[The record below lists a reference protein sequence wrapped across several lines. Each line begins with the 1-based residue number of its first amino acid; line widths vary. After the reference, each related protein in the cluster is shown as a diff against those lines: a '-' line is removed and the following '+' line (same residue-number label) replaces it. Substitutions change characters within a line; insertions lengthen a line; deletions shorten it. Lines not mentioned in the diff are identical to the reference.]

1 MRHGK
6 ALPATVMAGLAAA
19 FLSAGPAFAEL
30 QASRTD
36 VPYAT
41 GGVTSDEA
49 DALRAQA
56 RDYSLEVTMAAPGEV
71 PGYND
76 FVAGTRVRVL
86 DAKGNLVLDVQDA
99 GPILL
104 ADLPPGNYTLE
115 AVDNGS
121 VQTRHVRVGSRSG
134 RTQVTFLWR

>member
-121 VQTRHVRVGSRSG
+121 VQARHVRVGARNG
-134 RTQVTFLWR
+134 RTQITFLWR

>member
-6 ALPATVMAGLAAA
+6 ALPAAVATGLAAA
-19 FLSAGPAFAEL
+19 FLAAGPALAEL

-71 PGYND
+71 PGHND
-76 FVAGTRVRVL
+76 FVAGTSVHVL

-115 AVDNGS
+115 AVDGGS
-121 VQTRHVRVGSRSG
+121 VQTRHVRVGPRSG
-134 RTQVTFLWR
+134 RAQVTFLWR

>member
-6 ALPATVMAGLAAA
+6 SLPSAAAAGLAAA
-19 FLSAGPAFAEL
+19 LLAAGPAFAEL
-30 QASRTD
+30 AANRAD
-36 VPYAT
+36 VPYTT

-56 RDYSLEVTMAAPGEV
+56 RDYSLEVAMAAPGEV

-76 FVAGTRVRVL
+76 FVAGTAVRVT
-86 DAKGNLVLDVQDA
+86 DGNGIVVLEAPDA

-104 ADLPPGNYTLE
+104 ADLPPGNYTIE
-115 AVDNGS
+115 AADNGQ
-121 VQTRHVRVGSRSG
+121 VQTRHVHVGPRG
-134 RTQVTFLWR
+134 RTQLTFLWR

>member
-6 ALPATVMAGLAAA
+6 ALPAAVAAGLAAA
-19 FLSAGPAFAEL
+19 FFAAGPAFAQL
-30 QASRTD
+30 QANHAD
-36 VPYAT
+36 VPYTT

-56 RDYSLEVTMAAPGEV
+56 HDYSLEVTMAAPGEV

-76 FVAGTRVRVL
+76 FVAGTAVRVL
-86 DAKGNLVLDVQDA
+86 DGKGNLVLDVQDA

-104 ADLPPGNYTLE
+104 ADLPPGDYTLE
-115 AVDNGS
+115 AVDSGQ
-121 VQTRHVRVGSRSG
+121 VQTQHVRVGPRGG

>member
-6 ALPATVMAGLAAA
+6 ALPAAVATGLAAA
-19 FLSAGPAFAEL
+19 FLTAGPAFAEL
-30 QASRTD
+30 QASAAY
-36 VPYAT
+36 VPYTT

-76 FVAGTRVRVL
+76 FVAGTTVRVV

-104 ADLPPGNYTLE
+104 ANLPPGDYTLE

-121 VQTRHVRVGSRSG
+121 VQTRHVRVGARSG

>member
-6 ALPATVMAGLAAA
+6 ALPAAVAAGLAAA
-19 FLSAGPAFAEL
+19 FFTAGPAFAEL
-30 QASRTD
+30 QANYAD
-36 VPYAT
+36 VPYTT

-56 RDYSLEVTMAAPGEV
+56 RDYSLEVTMAAPGEF

-76 FVAGTRVRVL
+76 FVAGTAVRVL
-86 DAKGNLVLDVQDA
+86 DARGNLVLAV
-99 GPILL
+99 
-104 ADLPPGNYTLE
+104 LPPGNYTLE
-115 AVDNGS
+115 AVDNGR
-121 VQTRHVRVGSRSG
+121 VQTRHVRVGPRAG